1 MAASAYYSQ
10 AKTKRIL
17 EIASGDTSDDT
28 FLDELG
34 TAADQ
39 HIDNVLK
46 IHDERI
52 PLVSGTILN
61 DSITAANYYVAY
73 LYKTKRGDH
82 ETAKLFKEI
91 SDELLKGL
99 MDRLA
104 VDGQPYIV
112 ERFNSRFVTGAD
124 DVFAL
129 WE

>member
-1 MAASAYYSQ
+1 MASSYYSQ
-10 AKTKRIL
+10 AKVKRIL
-17 EIASGDTSDDT
+17 EIDATDTSDDT

-39 HIDNVLK
+39 HIDNILA

-52 PLVSGTILN
+52 PLVAGTILN
-61 DSITAANYYVAY
+61 DTITAANFYVAY
-73 LYKTKRGDH
+73 LYKLKRGDH
-82 ETAKLFKEI
+82 DTAKAFLEI
-91 SDELLKGL
+91 FNELLTSVK
-99 MDRLA
+99 DKLA

-124 DVFAL
+124 DIFAL